1 MKFQKNRYFQ
11 PLKIN
16 HGSNM
21 SYITQNNYCMFQ
33 VSRREREREKENI
46 NRYKIYILFK
56 PVSEK
61 FQ

>member
-11 PLKIN
+11 PLKVN

-33 VSRREREREKENI
+33 VSRRERKKK
-46 NRYKIYILFK
+46 KI
-56 PVSEK
+56 
-61 FQ
+61 